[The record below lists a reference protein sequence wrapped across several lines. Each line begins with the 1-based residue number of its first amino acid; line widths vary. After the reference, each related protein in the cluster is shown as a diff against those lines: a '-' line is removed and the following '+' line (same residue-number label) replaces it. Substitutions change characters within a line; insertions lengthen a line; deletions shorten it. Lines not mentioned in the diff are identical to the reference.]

1 MRETEHDTTFK
12 ASKKPASDKVKL
24 TGIVCRQVNK
34 FAKQWSL
41 TKGIA

>member
-1 MRETEHDTTFK
+1 MRETEHDTTFE
-12 ASKKPASDKVKL
+12 ASKKPVSDRVKW
-24 TGIVCRQVNK
+24 TGMVCCQVNK